1 MFTRFIVLL
10 ILFVGLLIQNGYS
23 SQITDQIRIRLESDQ
38 PGEKIEIRGTSLKSI
53 DEIQHFYVNRNFEEI
68 WSNNGILTEL
78 AYEMRFEIY
87 QSQFD
92 GLNPKNY
99 NIELIELFFSTFESN
114 KKSRI
119 VNNPGDVADLD
130 LLLSDAFF
138 YLSRHLEIGKIDPA
152 SLKSYWEITSKTKKL
167 DYGSLLTEGYHASD
181 IRRQLEKLYP
191 DFAMYRKGREVL
203 RALDERRKVD
213 TLNWKRIK
221 IDKSIKAGD
230 ANNSI
235 PVLRQRLKFWGYL
248 NDYPLIS
255 EKHYDSTMW
264 LGVKSFQKN
273 NGMEADGV
281 IGSMTGQALNASPRD
296 LMDKAA
302 VNLERLRW
310 LPDTVKTG
318 EFILVNI
325 ANYQLDYLSN
335 LDTLLSARVIVG
347 KQYHESPIFTAEMSY
362 LVFSPYWNIP
372 YSITK
377 NEIMPSVRR
386 NPNYLNQKNME
397 VVTNSGK
404 VVDPKTINWSSKSFP
419 YMVRQKPGGSNSLG
433 LVKFMFPNKHSVY
446 IHDTPARTLF
456 SKEDRALSHGC
467 IRIEKPT
474 EFAELILRND
484 PSWTSEKIN
493 TAMHQTK
500 EIIVTLDRK
509 IPVIILYLTFWA
521 DSKGKGHF
529 RPDIYERDPEV
540 LAALRN

>member
-1 MFTRFIVLL
+1 MIARFIFLL
-10 ILFVGLLIQNGYS
+10 ILFGGLLIQNGYS

-38 PGEKIEIRGTSLKSI
+38 PGKKIEIRGTSLKSI
-53 DEIQHFYVNRNFEEI
+53 DEIQLFYVDRNFEEI
-68 WSNNGILTEL
+68 WSKNGILTEL

-92 GLNPKNY
+92 GLNPKDY

-114 KKSRI
+114 KKSII

-138 YLSRHLEIGKIDPA
+138 YLSRHLELGKIDPA
-152 SLKSYWEITSKTKKL
+152 SLKSHWEITSKTKKL
-167 DYGSLLTEGYHASD
+167 DYGALLTEGYNARD

-203 RALDERRKVD
+203 RALDEQRKTD

-221 IDKSIKAGD
+221 IDKTINVGD
-230 ANNSI
+230 ENNSI
-235 PVLRQRLKFWGYL
+235 SALRERLKFWGYL
-248 NDYPLIS
+248 NDYQLIS
-255 EKHYDSTMW
+255 EKRYDSTMW

-281 IGSMTGQALNASPRD
+281 IGSMTGQALNASPTD

-310 LPDTVKTG
+310 LPETVKTG

-325 ANYQLDYLSN
+325 ANYQLDFLSN
-335 LDTLLSARVIVG
+335 ADTLFSARVIVG

-362 LVFSPYWNIP
+362 IVFSPYWNIP

-377 NEIMPSVRR
+377 NEIMPAVRR
-386 NPNYLNQKNME
+386 NSNYLSQKNME
-397 VVTNSGK
+397 VVTSSGK
-404 VVDPKTINWSSKSFP
+404 LVDPKTINWSAKSFP
-419 YMVRQKPGGSNSLG
+419 YLVRQKPGGSNSLG

-446 IHDTPARTLF
+446 IHDTPARALF
-456 SKEDRALSHGC
+456 DKGDRALSHGC
-467 IRIEKPT
+467 IRLENPAD
-474 EFAELILRND
+474 FAALVLKND
-484 PSWTSEKIN
+484 PNWNSVTIDA
-493 TAMHQTK
+493 AMHQSK
-500 EIIVTLDRK
+500 EQIVKLDRK
-509 IPVIILYLTFWA
+509 IPVVILYLTFWA
-521 DSKGKGHF
+521 DAQGNGHF
-529 RPDIYERDPEV
+529 RPDIYERDVEV
-540 LAALRN
+540 IQLLRN